1 MKWATLLLV
10 LTVAA
15 CRDKKVVCLI
25 DATDI
30 LKGATNNITVQ
41 KDSSYKI
48 VAIYDQGWDS
58 LKGGVYLF
66 YPNQFLKSYTFYQ
79 AKQPVY
85 VEKYD
90 ENGILT
96 ETKGSPMVARIINDM
111 GQDSAFVQVYFYNP
125 MKSYQDLHI
134 KINNNPS
141 ESYPL
146 GKDSFYSNMKSVTF
160 GINTTDQNH
169 INMYS
174 QITYLDECTKIE
186 HILNDSLF
194 LVKDSQTGLS
204 PASAK

>member
-1 MKWATLLLV
+1 MKWATLLLI
-10 LTVAA
+10 LMIPA
-15 CRDKKVVCLI
+15 CKDKKVACLI

-30 LKGATNNITVQ
+30 LKGATGNILIQ
-41 KDSSYKI
+41 KDSSHRI
-48 VAIYDQGWDS
+48 VGIYDQGWDS

-90 ENGILT
+90 ENGNLI
-96 ETKGSPMVARIINDM
+96 ETNGSPMVARIINDM
-111 GQDSAFVQVYFYNP
+111 GQDSAFVQVYFYDP
-125 MKSYQDLHI
+125 MKTYQTLNI
-134 KINNNPS
+134 KINNNRAQN
-141 ESYPL
+141 YTL
-146 GKDSFYSNMKSVTF
+146 QRDTFYSNMKSVTF

-174 QITYLDECTKIE
+174 QITYLDQCSKVV
-186 HILNDSLF
+186 HVLNDSLF

>member
-10 LTVAA
+10 LTISS
-15 CRDKKVVCLI
+15 CREKKVVCLI
-25 DATDI
+25 DASDV

-90 ENGILT
+90 ENGILI

-125 MKSYQDLHI
+125 MKSYQALHI

-141 ESYPL
+141 ENYTL
-146 GKDSFYSNMKSVTF
+146 QKDTFYSNMKSVTF